1 MDKKNHGFITVENL
15 KKYFYLKTGLF
26 LQKGILKAV
35 DGIDFKIEKGKTLGL
50 VGESGSGK
58 TTLGRL
64 ILRLI
69 KPTEGKI
76 YFDGEDL
83 VNISSTKLRN
93 LRKKMQIIFQDPYS
107 SLNPRLK
114 IEEIIEE
121 PLKIHRMGNKKKRKE
136 RVDELLNLVG
146 IDPSL
151 KRKYPHEFSGG
162 QRQRIAICRA
172 LATSPEFIVA
182 DEPVSSLDVSIQAQI
197 LNLLLEL
204 QQRFN
209 LTYLFISHDLAV
221 VKHLSDEVAVMYA
234 GQFVEYG
241 KTEEIYNDPLHPY
254 TILLLECSSKKKTR
268 AFIKTLDDLEDG
280 GKSCSFYSKC
290 SRRRRD
296 CKFNKPN
303 LIELSDN
310 RKIRC
315 LLYN

>member
-1 MDKKNHGFITVENL
+1 MDKKNQGFITVENL
-15 KKYFYLKTGLF
+15 KKYFYLKTGLI
-26 LQKGILKAV
+26 LQKGVLKAV
-35 DGIDFKIEKGKTLGL
+35 NGVDFKIEKGKTLGL

-76 YFDGEDL
+76 YFEGEDL
-83 VNISSTKLRN
+83 VNISSTRLRN

-107 SLNPRLK
+107 SLNPRFK
-114 IEEIIEE
+114 IEEIVEE

-136 RVDELLNLVG
+136 SVDELLNLVG

-204 QQRFN
+204 QQKFN

-241 KTEEIYNDPLHPY
+241 KTEEIYNSPLHPY
-254 TILLLECSSKKKTR
+254 TILLIESSRMKKTKS
-268 AFIKTLDDLEDG
+268 FIETLDNLENG
-280 GKSCSFYSKC
+280 EKCCSFYSKC
-290 SRRRRD
+290 PKRKKD
-296 CKFNKPN
+296 CKFNKP
-303 LIELSDN
+303 E
-310 RKIRC
+310 
-315 LLYN
+315 